1 LIGTQQVERKKC
13 TKSGTQA
20 WREQLGQTSSQ
31 SGQKKLELHLHFFL
45 ENLFVDDDGCTPK
58 FSIILSSLKLETD
71 NT

>member
-1 LIGTQQVERKKC
+1 LIGTQQAGRKKY

-31 SGQKKLELHLHFFL
+31 SGQKSSSFMRFFL

-58 FSIILSSLKLETD
+58 FSIILSSSTLETD